1 MRWRTKSLIALGL
14 MVSTAAPAFACG
26 FWFNS
31 AFMGVPGGPTVSVAL
46 QNWFSDYASRTLTGD
61 VAVKV
66 GDKASVRAGA
76 GICMEESGDETDSNI
91 MFGGSGAM
99 RVWQDEA
106 GKMSVNAQAG
116 IEMASFDG
124 GSYRNIPIG
133 VALMTKSSETMSLFA
148 GAAFNMSNISV
159 DDCPDG
165 FDCDASNSD
174 PSLFGGAVFAMGKVN
189 VTAGATI
196 ALGDDTEFALNVA
209 GSMSMGSTM
218 SGLRKIGSLFRK

>member
-1 MRWRTKSLIALGL
+1 MRWRTQSLIAIGL

-31 AFMGVPGGPTVSVAL
+31 AFMGVPGGPTISVAL
-46 QNWFSDYASRTLTGD
+46 QNWFTDYTQRSLTGD
-61 VAVKV
+61 AAFKV
-66 GDKASVRAGA
+66 GDKAAVRAGA
-76 GICMEESGDETDSNI
+76 GICMEEAGDDTESNI
-91 MFGGSGAM
+91 LFGASGSM
-99 RVWQDEA
+99 KVWQDEA

-116 IEMASFDG
+116 LEMVSYDG

-133 VALMTKSSETMSLFA
+133 VAVMTKSSETMSLYG
-148 GAAFNMSNISV
+148 GAALNLMNYSA

-174 PSLFGGAVFAMGKVN
+174 PTLFGGAVFAMGKIN
-189 VTAGATI
+189 LTAGATI
-196 ALGDDTEFALNVA
+196 YMGDETDFALNVA
-209 GSMSMGSTM
+209 GSMAMGSTM